1 MPSRSNLRG
10 GFWDSMPKRKSNQLT
25 GGVIIS
31 RTLQKMGINSVF
43 ALAGAS
49 HTHSLDALDRDGFK
63 IVSGRHETATV
74 ASADGFARVTG
85 KLGVA
90 LIISDQ
96 GVPNAVSGVLT
107 AYEACSPVLVIVAR
121 MATSAVEPQSQIDHD
136 AQALLRPI
144 AKWVRTVHS
153 AERLREYVE
162 VAARHA
168 TSGRPGPV
176 VLQVPQEFL
185 SAAVEAASELDLP
198 TTATPKPQAHPHA
211 VEAAAELLMKAE
223 RPLVIAGGGAM
234 FSGAGAALRELS
246 SEFGLPV
253 MGNALG
259 RGLVPEDDEL
269 GWSWPLAQPA
279 ARDADVVLWVG
290 SRMTQRLGY
299 GMAPRFAPDARMIQI
314 DVMAEEIGRNRP
326 IDVPIAADA
335 SLAVAAITAELKRR
349 KAKPKAAPKWL
360 TDALKERLAFI
371 DSIGRGDKGPI
382 HPYRF
387 ARELMKRMP
396 KDAIYV
402 GDGADI
408 QNWMHAILRIR
419 HERGFMDHYPLG
431 SMGIGTPLA
440 LGAAAGARE
449 IAREQETSPRP
460 VVHVTGDGAF
470 GFYPSEYNGAVL
482 AGLKIATFI
491 SNDGA
496 WGTEKHGQM
505 KVIERA
511 VNTTFGDV
519 RYDLIGKAFG
529 CHAEQITKPKD
540 IGPAIE
546 RAFKTPKPAV
556 VDVVTDPM
564 AGKLRKEDP
573 RVMTIAFSDFPLSR
587 KSQYTPDV
595 R

>member
-1 MPSRSNLRG
+1 MARSTSLRG

-25 GGVIIS
+25 GGMVIS
-31 RTLQKMGINSVF
+31 RTLQKLGINTVF
-43 ALAGAS
+43 SLAGAS

-63 IVSGRHETATV
+63 IISGRHETATV
-74 ASADGFARVTG
+74 AAADGFARVTG

-121 MATSAVEPQSQIDHD
+121 LSTASIEPQSQVDHD

-144 AKWVRTVHS
+144 SKWTRTVH
-153 AERLREYVE
+153 APERLREYVE

-168 TSGRPGPV
+168 MSGRPGPV

-185 SAAVEAASELDLP
+185 SAAVEVANELDLP
-198 TTATPKPQAHPHA
+198 LTATPKPQANPHA
-211 VEAAAELLMKAE
+211 VTAAAELLMGAK

-234 FSGAGAALRELS
+234 FANAGAALRALS
-246 SEFGLPV
+246 SEFGIPV

-259 RGLVPEDDEL
+259 RGLVPEDDDL
-269 GWSWPLAQPA
+269 SWSWPLAQPA
-279 ARDADVVLWVG
+279 AREADVVLWVG

-299 GMAPRFAPDARMIQI
+299 GMAPRFSTDARMIQI
-314 DVMAEEIGRNRP
+314 DVLGEEIGRNRP
-326 IDVPIAADA
+326 IDVPIVADA
-335 SLAVAAITAELKRR
+335 AVATAAIVAELKRR
-349 KAKPKAAPKWL
+349 KAKTKPAPKWIK
-360 TDALKERLAFI
+360 DALKERLTFI

-382 HPYRF
+382 HPYRL

-396 KDAIYV
+396 ADAIYV

-449 IAREQETSPRP
+449 IAEEQGEKPRP

-482 AGLKIATFI
+482 AGLKITTFI

-505 KVIERA
+505 KVIERP

-529 CHAEQITKPKD
+529 CHAEQVTKPKD
-540 IGPAIE
+540 VGPAIE
-546 RAFKTPKPAV
+546 RAFKSDKPAV

-564 AGKLRKEDP
+564 AGKLRKDDP
-573 RVMTIAFSDFPLSR
+573 RVMTIAFSDLPLSR